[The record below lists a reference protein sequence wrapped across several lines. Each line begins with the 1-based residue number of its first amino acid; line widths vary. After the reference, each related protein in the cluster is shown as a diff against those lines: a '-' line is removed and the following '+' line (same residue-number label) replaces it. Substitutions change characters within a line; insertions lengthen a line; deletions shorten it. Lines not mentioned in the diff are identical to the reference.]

1 MEEKTTFI
9 KLIPMKNSDSK
20 IMMNKKVNPLQRI
33 EIFENNLLEKISNFV
48 HDSAF
53 SQDDSSYQVSLFIK
67 INDNF
72 SKLPLSISIGELMIM
87 THQFDEPEIRYSF
100 IKNEKLD
107 DTNKENKNKTIL
119 FSKELD
125 KINKQKVE
133 NERNQQKE
141 NENENQT
148 VKINIPFQHNIM
160 PSIPLN
166 DHPNTNQNAQTPT
179 YNQFPSLISVIL
191 PEQQS
196 DLTFSSFG
204 MNQPS
209 FNDSVYHINDL
220 TLQQQQPSIYEPNQ
234 ISFSRFL
241 DNRAGENSSNSHSPK
256 NEQNNEENNTA
267 PTLKSELE
275 KMLHKT

>member
-53 SQDDSSYQVSLFIK
+53 SQDDSSYKVSLFIK
-67 INDNF
+67 INDSF

-100 IKNEKLD
+100 IKNEKMD
-107 DTNKENKNKTIL
+107 DTNKENKNKTLL

-133 NERNQQKE
+133 NQK
-141 NENENQT
+141 ENENQT

-166 DHPNTNQNAQTPT
+166 EHPNTNLNAQNTT

-220 TLQQQQPSIYEPNQ
+220 TLQQQQPSIYETNQ

-241 DNRAGENSSNSHSPK
+241 DNKAGENSSNSHSLK

-267 PTLKSELE
+267 STLKSELE